1 MPTDRVQRLLRL
13 AVMVALPALACQG
26 WYTADALPA
35 ARSAWAI
42 PAMLALPL
50 ALVGTVGWVTALR
63 AAEPSRLRTAFW
75 AVCAAAPIGL
85 WLWLRA

>member
-1 MPTDRVQRLLRL
+1 MAPDGNQRLLRL
-13 AVMVALPALACQG
+13 AVMVGVPALACQG
-26 WYTADALPA
+26 WYTAEALPA

-50 ALVGTVGWVTALR
+50 ALIGSVGWVSALR
-63 AAEPSRLRTAFW
+63 AAEASRLRMTLW
-75 AVCAAAPIGL
+75 ALCTAAPIAL